1 MQFEII
7 QKRNSYVSSPS
18 NRHETHQI
26 LRIGTLSLLIVFGK
40 DTLSALY
47 QPSKGAISSPVR
59 LRSIQV
65 YRRGE
70 RRGRSHASM
79 IYGVRYFGS
88 PQSIAISESSRNR
101 ERFRHPIEQN
111 ELLETPRGI
120 NLTATVPTL
129 REIAPP
135 YRQAWPPTR
144 GLVFVT
150 PPKIIAAGARFARE
164 NSLVQQ
170 CIARRKDSYGE
181 NALVARDYVIF
192 SGGDYDRVRQVLESC
207 VCVLAPGIYRHGYL
221 SFFFL
226 FFLEALY
233 RRSGMDRDSVRR
245 ISCRFMVSNTVVV
258 NFVIGLKR
266 FVEGWERGRGFGKS
280 AFYLSASTW
289 NRSNRVFFLF
299 LLV

>member
-26 LRIGTLSLLIVFGK
+26 LRVGTLSLLIVFRK

-150 PPKIIAAGARFARE
+150 PPKIIASGARFARE
-164 NSLVQQ
+164 NSVPTVY
-170 CIARRKDSYGE
+170 RSSKGFVWRKRTCCTRLC
-181 NALVARDYVIF
+181 NILW
-192 SGGDYDRVRQVLESC
+192 GGLRSSTVGTRELRMRTCS
-207 VCVLAPGIYRHGYL
+207 RYL
-221 SFFFL
+221 QAWLPFFFFL
-226 FFLEALY
+226 FFFGGALSTF
-233 RRSGMDRDSVRR
+233 RNGQ
-245 ISCRFMVSNTVVV
+245 
-258 NFVIGLKR
+258 
-266 FVEGWERGRGFGKS
+266 GFGSKDFVS
-280 AFYLSASTW
+280 FHG
-289 NRSNRVFFLF
+289 VEHGGG
-299 LLV
+299 